1 MTMNQAASARPKMS
15 PETRRALSD
24 LPTGARGSVSELH
37 ADVDVLDAL
46 AANGLIVGAVL
57 SVLRNSGHGSILIS
71 VGNTHLALG
80 RSEAAGIEV
89 ELIAA
94 GDELAI
100 S

>member
-1 MTMNQAASARPKMS
+1 MNQHTPSSTAKD
-15 PETRRALSD
+15 RRALSD

-80 RSEAAGIEV
+80 RSEAVGIEV
-89 ELIAA
+89 EPIAA
-94 GDELAI
+94 GDESAAP
-100 S
+100 